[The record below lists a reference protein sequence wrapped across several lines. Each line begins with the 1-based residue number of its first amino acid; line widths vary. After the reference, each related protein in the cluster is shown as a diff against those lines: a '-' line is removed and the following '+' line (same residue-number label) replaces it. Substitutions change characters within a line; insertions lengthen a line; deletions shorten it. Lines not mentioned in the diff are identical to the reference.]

1 MFASECCPPL
11 LHLDAVISVHARV
24 VGPRGQACRREQGSD
39 ALRRALQRDVDDR
52 RAGRALAQ
60 AVDQRLVALTCVDRR
75 GEQRQVRSVEA
86 GDDGVALLD
95 PEAGADVGD
104 DRGGRGRREREHA
117 LGAELAC
124 ARRELQI
131 VGAEVVAPLRDAVRL
146 VDREQRDLR
155 LAELREEAL
164 VVEALGRDVQQL
176 EASVAQAAG
185 DGPHLVRGEARV
197 EPRRVDALAREQ
209 VDLILHQRD
218 QRRHDDRHAVEHQ
231 RGQLVAEALPRSGRE
246 DGEGGAAGEQG
257 LDDLLLARA
266 ERCVSEAGGE
276 DLGGGGHRPTVAA
289 SRRKAA

>member
-1 MFASECCPPL
+1 M
-11 LHLDAVISVHARV
+11 
-24 VGPRGQACRREQGSD
+24 
-39 ALRRALQRDVDDR
+39 
-52 RAGRALAQ
+52 
-60 AVDQRLVALTCVDRR
+60 
-75 GEQRQVRSVEA
+75 
-86 GDDGVALLD
+86 
-95 PEAGADVGD
+95 
-104 DRGGRGRREREHA
+104 
-117 LGAELAC
+117 
-124 ARRELQI
+124 
-131 VGAEVVAPLRDAVRL
+131 RL

-155 LAELREEAL
+155 LTELREEAL

-185 DGPHLVRGEARV
+185 NGPHLIRGEARV

-218 QRRHDDRHAVEHQ
+218 QRRHDDRHAFEHQ